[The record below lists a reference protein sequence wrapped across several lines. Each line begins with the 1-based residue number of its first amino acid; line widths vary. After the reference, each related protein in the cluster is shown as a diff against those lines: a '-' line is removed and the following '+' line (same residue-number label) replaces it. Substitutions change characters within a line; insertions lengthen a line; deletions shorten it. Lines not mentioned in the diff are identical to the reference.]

1 MMKSTAV
8 LGAGSW
14 GTALARLL
22 AEKGVDTS
30 LWARNKDTADRIR
43 QEGENPFY
51 LPGFRLPSSL
61 QVTHDLE
68 LALKGKEVV
77 LLAVPSHGMRQTASV
92 ISEIIQAEI
101 LKHPPRIFVSAAK
114 GIENETLMTMTEVL
128 SEILPREPSH
138 ELAVLSGPSF
148 AKEVALG
155 MPTAVTI
162 AAFSEDTARR
172 LTGLFSTD
180 FFRVYSTLDVTGVQL
195 GGAVKNVMAVA
206 AGISDGLGFGTNT
219 RAALITRGLAEMSR
233 LGLKLGA
240 NPLTFAGLAGLG
252 DLVLTCTGDL
262 SRNRQVGLKLGQG
275 RTMDE
280 ILSSM
285 NQVAEGVRT
294 SKSLYRLSRKHGVEM
309 PITEEV
315 YKVVHQGLDPRKA
328 VRSLLDRPPKPE
340 LHGVI

>member
-1 MMKSTAV
+1 MNSTVV

-14 GTALARLL
+14 GTALAILL
-22 AEKGVDTS
+22 AEKGVETT
-30 LWARNKDTADRIR
+30 LWARKEETARKIR
-43 QEGENPFY
+43 DAGENPLY
-51 LPGFRLPSSL
+51 LPGFPLPP
-61 QVTHDLE
+61 DLE
-68 LALKGKEVV
+68 VTPELECALSGKEVV
-77 LLAVPSHGMRQTASV
+77 LLAVPSHGMRQTARL
-92 ISEIIQAEI
+92 ISDMIGAGI
-101 LKHPPRIFVSAAK
+101 LERPPRVYVSAAK
-114 GIENETLMTMTEVL
+114 GIENETFMTMTEVL
-128 SEILPREPSH
+128 SEVLPREPSH

-148 AKEVALG
+148 AKEVALK

-162 AAFSEDTARR
+162 AAFSEETARM
-172 LTGLFSTD
+172 LTELFSTD

-262 SRNRQVGLKLGQG
+262 SRNRQVGLKLGKGQ
-275 RTMDE
+275 TMEE
-280 ILSSM
+280 IRSSM
-285 NQVAEGVRT
+285 NQVAEGIRT
-294 SKSLYRLSRKHGVEM
+294 SKSLYRLSRRHNVEM
-309 PITEEV
+309 PITAEV
-315 YKVVHQGLDPRKA
+315 YKVVHKGLDPRKA

>member
-1 MMKSTAV
+1 MNSTAV

-14 GTALARLL
+14 GTALAILL
-22 AEKGVDTS
+22 AEKGVETT
-30 LWARNKDTADRIR
+30 LWARKEETARKIR
-43 QEGENPFY
+43 DAGENPLY
-51 LPGFRLPSSL
+51 LPGFPLPP
-61 QVTHDLE
+61 DLE
-68 LALKGKEVV
+68 VTPELERALSGKEVV
-77 LLAVPSHGMRQTASV
+77 LLAVPSHGMRQTARL
-92 ISEIIQAEI
+92 ISDMIGAGI
-101 LKHPPRIFVSAAK
+101 LERPPRVYVSAAK
-114 GIENETLMTMTEVL
+114 GIENETFMTMTEVL
-128 SEILPREPSH
+128 SEVLPREPSH

-148 AKEVALG
+148 AKEVALK

-162 AAFSEDTARR
+162 AAFSEETARM
-172 LTGLFSTD
+172 LTELFSTD

-262 SRNRQVGLKLGQG
+262 SRNRQVGLKLGKGQ
-275 RTMDE
+275 TMEE
-280 ILSSM
+280 IRSSM
-285 NQVAEGVRT
+285 NQVAEGIRT
-294 SKSLYRLSRKHGVEM
+294 SKSLYRLSRRHNVEM
-309 PITEEV
+309 PITAEV
-315 YKVVHQGLDPRKA
+315 YKVVHKGLDPRKA

>member
-1 MMKSTAV
+1 MMNSTAV

-14 GTALARLL
+14 GTALAILL
-22 AEKGVDTS
+22 AEKGVETT
-30 LWARNKDTADRIR
+30 LWARKEETARKIR
-43 QEGENPFY
+43 DAGENPLY
-51 LPGFRLPSSL
+51 LPGFPLPP
-61 QVTHDLE
+61 DLE
-68 LALKGKEVV
+68 VTPELERALSGKEVV
-77 LLAVPSHGMRQTASV
+77 LLAVPSHGMRQTARL
-92 ISEIIQAEI
+92 ISEIIGAGI
-101 LKHPPRIFVSAAK
+101 LESPPRVYVSAAK
-114 GIENETLMTMTEVL
+114 GIENETFMTMTEVL
-128 SEILPREPSH
+128 SEVLPREPSH

-148 AKEVALG
+148 AKEVALK

-162 AAFSEDTARR
+162 AAFSEETARM
-172 LTGLFSTD
+172 LTELFSTD

-262 SRNRQVGLKLGQG
+262 SRNRQVGLKLGKGQ
-275 RTMDE
+275 TMEE
-280 ILSSM
+280 IRSSM
-285 NQVAEGVRT
+285 NQVAEGIRT
-294 SKSLYRLSRKHGVEM
+294 SKSLYRLSRRHNVEM
-309 PITEEV
+309 PITAEV
-315 YKVVHQGLDPRKA
+315 YKVVHKGLDPRKA

>member
-1 MMKSTAV
+1 MKSAAV

-22 AEKGVDTS
+22 SEKGVRTS
-30 LWARNKDTADRIR
+30 LWARKRETAQKIR
-43 QEGENPFY
+43 EDGQNRLY
-51 LPGFRLPSSL
+51 LPGFPLPSSL
-61 QVTHDLE
+61 EVTHDLE
-68 LALKGKEVV
+68 RALRDMEVV
-77 LLAVPSHGMRQTASV
+77 LLAVPSHGMRQTAEQMA
-92 ISEIIQAEI
+92 EIIGSI
-101 LKHPPRIFVSAAK
+101 RKGLRPRIFVSAAK

-128 SEILPREPSH
+128 SQVLPERNSH
-138 ELAVLSGPSF
+138 GLAVLSGPSF
-148 AKEVALG
+148 AKEVAQG
-155 MPTAVTI
+155 MPTAVTV
-162 AAFSEDTARR
+162 AAFSEETAAG

-233 LGLKLGA
+233 LGLKFGA

-262 SRNRQVGLKLGQG
+262 SRNRQVGLKLGKGQG
-275 RTMDE
+275 MEE

-294 SKSLYRLSRKHGVEM
+294 SKSLYRLSKKHRVEM
-309 PITEEV
+309 PITAEV
-315 YKVVHQGLDPRKA
+315 YKVIYENLAPKKA

>member
-1 MMKSTAV
+1 MKNVAV

-22 AEKGVDTS
+22 AEKGIKTC
-30 LWARNKDTADRIR
+30 LWARKRETALEITKAR
-43 QEGENPFY
+43 ENRLY
-51 LPGFRLPSSL
+51 LPGFPLPSSL
-61 QVTHDLE
+61 EVTHDLE
-68 LALKGKEVV
+68 YALTGKEVV
-77 LLAVPSHGMRQTASV
+77 LLAVPSHGMRQTGQLIADTV
-92 ISEIIQAEI
+92 GAGI
-101 LKHPPRIFVSAAK
+101 KNFPHIFVSAAK

-128 SEILPREPSH
+128 GQVLPKEWAI

-148 AKEVALG
+148 AKEVADR

-162 AAFSEDTARR
+162 AAFNEETATF
-172 LTGLFSTD
+172 LTDIFSTE

-275 RTMDE
+275 LSMED

-294 SKSLYRLSRKHGVEM
+294 SKSLYRLATRHGVEM
-309 PITEEV
+309 PITTEV
-315 YKVVHQGLDPRKA
+315 YKVIHEGLEPKKA

>member
-1 MMKSTAV
+1 MKGTAV

-22 AEKGVDTS
+22 AEKGVATS
-30 LWARNKDTADRIR
+30 LWARKEETARILR
-43 QEGENPFY
+43 DEGENSLY
-51 LPGFRLPSSL
+51 LPGFTLPSSL
-61 QVTHDLE
+61 EITHDLRQAIE
-68 LALKGKEVV
+68 GKDVV
-77 LLAVPSHGMRQTASV
+77 LLAVPSHGMRQTAGL
-92 ISEIIQAEI
+92 ISDLMGRSD
-101 LKHPPRIFVSAAK
+101 LKRPPRIFVSAAK

-128 SEILPREPSH
+128 SEVLPREASF

-148 AKEVALG
+148 AREVAQG
-155 MPTAVTI
+155 MPTAVTM
-162 AAFSEDTARR
+162 AAFNEETARGLIR
-172 LTGLFSTD
+172 LFSTD

-275 RTMDE
+275 MSMDQ
-280 ILSSM
+280 IMASM
-285 NQVAEGVRT
+285 SQVAEGIRT
-294 SKSLYRLSRKHGVEM
+294 SKSLYRLSKRHDVEM
-309 PITEEV
+309 PITAEV
-315 YKVVHQGLDPRKA
+315 YRVVHQGLDPRRA

>member
-1 MMKSTAV
+1 MMKSAAV

-22 AEKGVDTS
+22 ANKGADTS
-30 LWARNKDTADRIR
+30 LWARKKETA
-43 QEGENPFY
+43 QEIIQKGENSLY
-51 LPGFRLPSSL
+51 LPGFALPPSL
-61 QVTHDLE
+61 TVTHDLE
-68 LALKGKEVV
+68 EAITGKEIV
-77 LLAVPSHGMRQTASV
+77 LFAVPSHGMRETALLV
-92 ISEIIQAEI
+92 SEIIASHATDAI
-101 LKHPPRIFVSAAK
+101 PHVFVSAAK

-128 SEILPREPSH
+128 SECLPKGLGLEF
-138 ELAVLSGPSF
+138 AVLSGPSF
-148 AKEVALG
+148 AKEVAAK
-155 MPTAVTI
+155 MPTAVTM
-162 AAFSEDTARR
+162 AAFNEEIARL
-172 LTGLFSTD
+172 LTGLFSTE

-195 GGAVKNVMAVA
+195 GGAVKNVMAIA

-233 LGLKLGA
+233 LGLKLHA

-262 SRNRQVGLKLGQG
+262 SRNRQVGLQLGQG
-275 RTMDE
+275 KSMEE
-280 ILSSM
+280 ILVSM
-285 NQVAEGVRT
+285 SQVAEGVRT
-294 SKSLYRLSRKHGVEM
+294 SKSLYRLAKRHDVEM

-315 YKVVHQGLDPRKA
+315 YKVIHKGLDPRQA